1 MNRWLLAGYSDYSVV
16 EAEEQ
21 ELANVARDMGML
33 WPEYAFRLQ
42 TDSTDA
48 RDILA
53 IEWGY
58 TDEGYIPID
67 TYRIET
73 CDELEFMFLA
83 GMAAVTK
90 KVEV

>member
-1 MNRWLLAGYSDYSVV
+1 MLRATWGCFGRSMLSDCKPIQRTRATSY
-16 EAEEQ
+16 
-21 ELANVARDMGML
+21 
-33 WPEYAFRLQ
+33 
-42 TDSTDA
+42 
-48 RDILA
+48 A